1 MIELTRA
8 AEGSYRL
15 GFGGDTFNTAIYL
28 GRGGTEISYATAL
41 GDDPYSDG
49 VHSLASAEGLGR
61 QPMIRV
67 PGRLP
72 GVYLVETDPHG
83 GAEFL

>member
-1 MIELTRA
+1 MTQRRSRVVAVGEVMIELTRA

-41 GDDPYSDG
+41 GDDRYSEG
-49 VHSLASAEGLGR
+49 VHSLARPRAW
-61 QPMIRV
+61 
-67 PGRLP
+67 
-72 GVYLVETDPHG
+72 D
-83 GAEFL
+83 